1 MALIEWRDEF
11 RIGID
16 AVDHEHRELIAL
28 INRAH
33 DSISADA
40 SREVVERFLGEIFAK
55 IAAHFALEES
65 VMRRCRYDRY
75 LEHKQDH
82 EALLDDILEIITEF
96 DAGGYDRMSEELSH
110 RLRDWFVAHFKSKD
124 ARLHELLG
132 VF

>member
-1 MALIEWRDEF
+1 MALIEWREEF

-16 AVDHEHRELIAL
+16 AVDHEHQQLIEL

-33 DSISADA
+33 KSIEVDA
-40 SREVVERFLGEIFAK
+40 PRDVVELFLGEIFSK

-65 VMRRCRYDRY
+65 VMRRSNYDQY

-82 EALLDDILEIITEF
+82 EVLLDDILDIITEF
-96 DAGGYDRMSEELSH
+96 DGGGFDQMSEKLSH
-110 RLRDWFVAHFKSKD
+110 RLRDWFVGHFKSKD
-124 ARLHELLG
+124 ARLHNLLG